1 VIPWALTFKGAK
13 PLFHDAEVG
22 KPLDFVS
29 VHFYPRTGQVDAALD
44 ALKVYEVGKP
54 LVIEEMFPLKCGLE
68 DLDAFIKKSRAF
80 TDGWISFY
88 WGKTIKEYDK
98 DADISGALM
107 TQWLRYFKE
116 NSLAK

>member
-1 VIPWALTFKGAK
+1 MGSYFQGGQAAFSRSRGGQA
-13 PLFHDAEVG
+13 
-22 KPLDFVS
+22 LDFVS

-44 ALKVYEVGKP
+44 ALKVYELGKP
-54 LVIEEMFPLKCGLE
+54 LVIEEIFPLKCSLE
-68 DLDAFIKKSRAF
+68 DLDAFIKKSRAY

-88 WGKTIKEYDK
+88 WGKTIKEYEK

-107 TQWLRYFKE
+107 TQWLQYFQE